1 MASLLSRLTTL
12 FIQFVEYPLAS
23 RILGHLDKQFQKFKK
38 AKDSNT
44 QLFARSMNRQLE
56 PMAQELLV
64 DDLKCADPL
73 RQRNAAQL
81 LGSLGAVV
89 MPLLVEIIKR
99 EDDYRARQIAAM
111 LLEKLGPR
119 AIERLKQFL
128 VLEISAE
135 ERARILEII
144 DTLTT
149 DLKTELFHALGDE
162 DFNVRSAA
170 YRVVERLN
178 DDRVLDW
185 LREFLQSENPAL
197 AIAAVKCL
205 GMLKPPDVEADLLAL
220 LNSTSDDHLRVACC
234 RALGQIAKPAC
245 VDMLFKLLQPQR
257 SFIFSK
263 KHSPQVRAAA
273 AFALGQI
280 PHPKAAESLARFVG
294 DRDPRIREI
303 ARKVNQS
310 PAP

>member
-1 MASLLSRLTTL
+1 
-12 FIQFVEYPLAS
+12 
-23 RILGHLDKQFQKFKK
+23 
-38 AKDSNT
+38 
-44 QLFARSMNRQLE
+44 MNRQLE
-56 PMAQELLV
+56 PMAQELLAE
-64 DDLKCADPL
+64 DLKSADAD

-81 LGSLGAVV
+81 LGSLGAAV

-185 LREFLQSENPAL
+185 LREFLQSEKPAL
-197 AIAAVKCL
+197 AASAVKCL
-205 GMLKPPDVEADLLAL
+205 GKLKPPDVEADLLAL
-220 LNSTSDDHLRVACC
+220 LNSTSDDRLRVACC

-245 VDMLFKLLQPQR
+245 VDSLVKLLQPQR
-257 SFIFSK
+257 SFIFRK
-263 KHSPQVRAAA
+263 KQSSQVRAAA

-280 PHPKAAESLARFVG
+280 PHPKAAESLSRLVDDG
-294 DRDPRIREI
+294 DPRIREI
-303 ARKVNQS
+303 ARKVTNS
-310 PAP
+310 PAN